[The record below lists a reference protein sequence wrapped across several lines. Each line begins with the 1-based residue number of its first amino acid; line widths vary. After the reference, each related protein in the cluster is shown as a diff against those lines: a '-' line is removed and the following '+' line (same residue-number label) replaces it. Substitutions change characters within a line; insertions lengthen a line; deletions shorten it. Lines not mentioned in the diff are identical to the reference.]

1 MSGSSREALGVQH
14 HAAFGLGIVS
24 RSASKKTSCMTT
36 KLKIDVSAACDGLTP
51 GRASVREVMGHG
63 ALYGAHHA
71 LQASPSPR
79 SVLSWL
85 RGASF
90 DMQRFQGANIPE
102 RSLDHDETTASAY
115 DTE

>member
-1 MSGSSREALGVQH
+1 VSGSSREALGVQH

>member
-1 MSGSSREALGVQH
+1 
-14 HAAFGLGIVS
+14 
-24 RSASKKTSCMTT
+24 
-36 KLKIDVSAACDGLTP
+36 
-51 GRASVREVMGHG
+51 MGH
-63 ALYGAHHA
+63 GAHHA

-79 SVLSWL
+79 SILSWL

-90 DMQRFQGANIPE
+90 DMQRLQGANVPE